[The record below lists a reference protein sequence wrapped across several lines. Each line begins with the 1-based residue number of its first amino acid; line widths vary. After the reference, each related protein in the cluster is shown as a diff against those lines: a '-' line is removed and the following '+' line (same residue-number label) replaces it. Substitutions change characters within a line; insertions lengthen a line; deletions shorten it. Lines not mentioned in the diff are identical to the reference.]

1 MKKLTVRLDESLHK
15 NLKIQ
20 CVERGISINE
30 FITKLIIQNVFNSN
44 EEVSIAKEVTNDSD
58 KNLEYIKATM
68 AYENFEIPNYIY
80 DILKDTLSGK
90 YSDEQ
95 ARQMILKKHGLV

>member
-1 MKKLTVRLDESLHK
+1 MKKLTVRLDERLHK

-44 EEVSIAKEVTNDSD
+44 EEVSITKEVTNDSD